1 MASVDLKKT
10 LEEAKGDLAQVRD
23 ELRVKLHLAKQ
34 DAQDAWKAM
43 EPRIQGVERKLEEV
57 ALKVNAAGEE
67 ARLQASLGAAE
78 LKARWPGLEGAL
90 GQLVNDVKRGA
101 RDVAT
106 EVDVA
111 RVKTHLAEMDAA
123 DAAEQAAKKAQGEL
137 KKASAELGVEFEKA
151 AAEIK
156 SSVSA
161 LKKKLFS

>member
-1 MASVDLKKT
+1 MASIDLKKAF
-10 LEEAKGDLAQVRD
+10 EEAKGDLAQVRD

-43 EPRIQGVERKLEEV
+43 EPKIKTVENRLEEL
-57 ALKVNAAGEE
+57 AQKANAAGDE

-78 LKARWPGLEGAL
+78 VKARWPGLERAL
-90 GQLVNDVKRGA
+90 SQVVADVKRGA

-106 EVDVA
+106 EVDIA

-123 DAAEQAAKKAQGEL
+123 DAAQQAARKAQGEL
-137 KKASAELGVEFEKA
+137 KKASSELSAEMEKA

-156 SSVSA
+156 TSVA
-161 LKKKLFS
+161 ELKKKLFS

>member
-1 MASVDLKKT
+1 MASIDLKKT

-43 EPRIQGVERKLEEV
+43 EPKIQTVEKKLEEV
-57 ALKVNAAGEE
+57 AQKAGAAGEE

-78 LKARWPGLEGAL
+78 IKARWPGLERAL
-90 GQLVNDVKRGA
+90 GQLVADVKRGA
-101 RDVAT
+101 RDVVT
-106 EVDVA
+106 EVDIA
-111 RVKTHLAEMDAA
+111 RVKAHLAEMDAA
-123 DAAEQAAKKAQGEL
+123 DAAQKAAGKAQGEL
-137 KKASAELGVEFEKA
+137 KKASAEFAAEMEKA

-156 SSVSA
+156 TSVAS

>member
-1 MASVDLKKT
+1 MASIDLKKT

-43 EPRIQGVERKLEEV
+43 EPKIQTVERKLDEV
-57 ALKVNAAGEE
+57 AKKANAAGDE

-78 LKARWPGLEGAL
+78 IKARWPGFERAL
-90 GQLVNDVKRGA
+90 GQLVDDVKRGA
-101 RDVAT
+101 KDVAT
-106 EVDVA
+106 EVDIA

-123 DAAEQAAKKAQGEL
+123 DAAHKAASKAQGEL
-137 KKASAELGVEFEKA
+137 KKASAELGAELEKA

-156 SSVSA
+156 SSVA
-161 LKKKLFS
+161 TLKKKLFS